1 MSTAR
6 PGKGGAVKQILEFL
20 TSASVMDLA
29 ADQRVL
35 IAAAVVFVLA
45 ALFRWKYV
53 LLFLF
58 GIGGILAVIRYT
70 HSGKGAAIDDNLII
84 FAVGTLAVAVVLIYF
99 LFIRGD

>member
-1 MSTAR
+1 
-6 PGKGGAVKQILEFL
+6 VKQILEFL
-20 TSASVMDLA
+20 TSASIMDLA
-29 ADQRVL
+29 ADPKVL
-35 IAAAVVFVLA
+35 FAAAVLFVLA

-58 GIGGILAVIRYT
+58 GIGGTLAVIRYT
-70 HSGKGAAIDDNLII
+70 HPGRGAGIDDNLVI

>member
-1 MSTAR
+1 VR
-6 PGKGGAVKQILEFL
+6 QILEFL

-29 ADQRVL
+29 ADPRVL
-35 IAAAVVFVLA
+35 FAAAALFVLA

-58 GIGGILAVIRYT
+58 GIGGFLTVIRYS
-70 HSGKGAAIDDNLII
+70 HARGGASIDDNLVV
-84 FAVGTLAVAVVLIYF
+84 FSVGTLAVAVVLIYF

>member
-1 MSTAR
+1 M
-6 PGKGGAVKQILEFL
+6 KQILEFL

-53 LLFLF
+53 LLFLV
-58 GIGGILAVIRYT
+58 GIGGILTVIRYT
-70 HSGKGAAIDDNLII
+70 HPGKGAPIDDNLII

>member
-1 MSTAR
+1 M
-6 PGKGGAVKQILEFL
+6 KQILDFL

-35 IAAAVVFVLA
+35 VAAAVVFVLA
-45 ALFRWKYV
+45 VLFRWKYV

-58 GIGGILAVIRYT
+58 GIGGILTVVRYS
-70 HSGKGAAIDDNLII
+70 HARGGASIDDNLVI
-84 FAVGTLAVAVVLIYF
+84 FSVGTLAVAVVLIYF